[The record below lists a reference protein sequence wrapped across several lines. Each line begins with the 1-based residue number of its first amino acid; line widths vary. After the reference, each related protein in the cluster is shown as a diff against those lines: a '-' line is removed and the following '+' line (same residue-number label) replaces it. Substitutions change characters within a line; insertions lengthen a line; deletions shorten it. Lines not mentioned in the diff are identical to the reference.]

1 MLYPVKRDIKNY
13 SLRNTKDAKMLIATK
28 ILSVST
34 AKRLKVDQGK
44 FIKRE

>member
-28 ILSVST
+28 ILSVLT